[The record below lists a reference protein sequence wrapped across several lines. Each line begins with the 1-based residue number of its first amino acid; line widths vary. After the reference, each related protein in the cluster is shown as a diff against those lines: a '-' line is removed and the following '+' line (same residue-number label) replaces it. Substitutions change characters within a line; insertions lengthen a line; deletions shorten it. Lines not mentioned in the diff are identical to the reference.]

1 MKDLINAL
9 IILNDVLNNPDSKY
23 PTACEHDVLYVC
35 DVNFNLVT
43 IDMIH
48 TLYKL
53 GFIPGSDEDGD
64 VLINYNDAGEYD
76 GEINFETIDQET
88 WDFIK
93 GELTNCF
100 RSYRFGSC

>member
-1 MKDLINAL
+1 MKDLIAAL
-9 IILNDVLNNPDSKY
+9 IILNDVLNRPDSKY
-23 PTACEHDVLYVC
+23 PTACEHDMLYVC

-53 GFIPGSDEDGD
+53 GFIPGSDEDAD
-64 VLINYNDAGEYD
+64 ILINYNDAGEYD
-76 GEINFETIDQET
+76 GEIDFETIDQET
-88 WDFIK
+88 WDSIK
-93 GELTNCF
+93 EELTNCF